1 MLNIK
6 LKHAGE
12 TEQDKLET
20 WLRQLLD
27 GVENS
32 NSSALRIAQ
41 LAHNAITPGE
51 EFKAEMIEAIQVG
64 IDNSY
69 DIDVTT
75 VGLATGAFD
84 ELYRRAKK

>member
-6 LKHAGE
+6 LKPVTE
-12 TEQDKLET
+12 TEQDKLEA

-41 LAHNAITPGE
+41 LAKNAITPGD
-51 EFKAEMIEAIQVG
+51 EFKAEMIEAIQIG
-64 IDNSY
+64 IDGSY
-69 DIDVTT
+69 DMDVTST
-75 VGLATGAFD
+75 GLATGAFE
-84 ELYRRAKK
+84 ELYRRAKT

>member
-12 TEQDKLET
+12 TEQDKLEA

-32 NSSALRIAQ
+32 NSQALRVAQ
-41 LAHNAITPGE
+41 LAKNAITPGD

-75 VGLATGAFD
+75 EGLATGAFE
-84 ELYRRAKK
+84 ELYRRDNT